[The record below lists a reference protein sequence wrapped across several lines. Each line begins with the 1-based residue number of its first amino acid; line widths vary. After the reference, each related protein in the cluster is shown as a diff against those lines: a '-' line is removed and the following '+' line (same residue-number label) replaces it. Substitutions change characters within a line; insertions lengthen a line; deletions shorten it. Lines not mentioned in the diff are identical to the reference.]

1 VHRVDLMSIRIALAL
16 ATFAATL
23 VGVRPACATP
33 SARLVY
39 SRGPGAESCP
49 DEVALRREVA
59 ARVGYDPFFLWAD
72 KTIVASVVRAQPSG
86 FVARVHLVDSAG
98 ADHGM
103 RELHT
108 DGKCDDLLGAA
119 ALAIA
124 IAIDPLLLAPQQ
136 TSSQEEAPVT
146 ASPPPPA
153 VVAPSAPAPLVV
165 ASKPPVTGDTVRLRA
180 MAGAVASLGVAPA
193 PAAGL
198 SIGAEARWHR
208 VSLELEA
215 RVDAPVG
222 RVFATPSGPR
232 LVSSWLAAGTLAP
245 CVHAAVLLGCAL
257 VQLGSVQA
265 SAPVSGRGAGSAPW
279 VSAGARVGSAIGIGK
294 GAEIRLRAD
303 VLANLDRAQIGID
316 NAEVWKA
323 PLICS
328 SYGLDVSVPFL

>member
-1 VHRVDLMSIRIALAL
+1 V
-16 ATFAATL
+16 AT
-23 VGVRPACATP
+23 
-33 SARLVY
+33 
-39 SRGPGAESCP
+39 
-49 DEVALRREVA
+49 
-59 ARVGYDPFFLWAD
+59 RVGYDPFFLWAD
-72 KTIVASVVRAQPSG
+72 KTIVASVMRAQPSG

-136 TSSQEEAPVT
+136 TAPEEAPPAT
-146 ASPPPPA
+146 ASAPQPA
-153 VVAPSAPAPLVV
+153 VVAQTVPAPLVV
-165 ASKPPVTGDTVRLRA
+165 PSEPPVDRDTLRLDA
-180 MAGAVASLGVAPA
+180 TAGAVASLGVAPA

-198 SIGAEARWHR
+198 SIGGEARWHR

-215 RVDAPVG
+215 RVDAPAG
-222 RVFATPSGPR
+222 RVYATPSGLR
-232 LVSSWLAAGTLAP
+232 SVSSFLAAATLAP
-245 CVHAAVLLGCAL
+245 CVHTALLLGCAL

-265 SAPVSGRGAGSAPW
+265 SAAVSTPSAGSAPW
-279 VSAGARVGSAIGIGK
+279 VAAGARVGSTIGIGK
-294 GAEIRLRAD
+294 GAELRLRAD

-323 PLICS
+323 PLICA